1 MQTIELDEFDM
12 RLLGALQTDGRL
24 TNQELADK
32 VGLSASQCSRRRAR
46 LEESG
51 IIRGYH
57 ADLSPE
63 ALGLGVLVFVHVTLS
78 AHSPDNSKR
87 FRDLVACSD
96 DIQEAY
102 SLTGETDYLLKMV
115 LPDLKS
121 LAATVNERLLAHD
134 TVALLGGARPAQGN
148 GTAAAEANTLG
159 SVFRRSGHRLA
170 VRNATNRKPQRP
182 RIARRCA
189 RIRCSIA
196 RALPLSPP
204 R

>member
-24 TNQELADK
+24 TNQELSDK

-87 FRDLVACSD
+87 FRDLVARSD

-134 TVALLGGARPAQGN
+134 TVAHVRSSVVLDRLKETAR
-148 GTAAAEANTLG
+148 
-159 SVFRRSGHRLA
+159 
-170 VRNATNRKPQRP
+170 
-182 RIARRCA
+182 
-189 RIRCSIA
+189 
-196 RALPLSPP
+196 LPL
-204 R
+204 RRTR